1 MYDIY
6 FYEAFEEEE
15 ESLRRYLPEGLRAGF
30 TWKTIQESGDALPP
44 SRLISIR
51 TQSILPLQWAE
62 HLGGILSR
70 STGYDHILRYRQ
82 ETGKSVPAGHLPL
95 YCNRSVAEQAMLLW
109 MTLLRKLPRQL
120 LQFKNF
126 HRDGLT
132 GFECK
137 GKNLLV
143 VGVGNIGSEIV
154 KIGQGLEMAV
164 KGVDLVEKH
173 DFVDYTTIEEGI
185 KQADI
190 IVCAMNLNET
200 NYGYFSYDLLKKAPR
215 GVLFVNIAR
224 GEMSPA
230 EDLLRLM
237 EEGHL
242 GGLAMDV
249 YNRETQLGVALR
261 NNSRSDDPEVRAT
274 LALADRPNVLFTPH
288 NAFNTHEAVER
299 KSEQSIQQAVHFLR
313 EGKFLWEVPEQG

>member
-6 FYEAFEEEE
+6 FYEAFEEEA
-15 ESLRRYLPEGLRAGF
+15 ESLSRYLPEGVRAGF

-51 TQSILPLQWAE
+51 TQSVLPLNWAG
-62 HLGGILSR
+62 HLSGILSR

-82 ETGKSVPAGHLPL
+82 DTGKNIPAGHLPL

-132 GFECK
+132 GYECK
-137 GKNLLV
+137 GKKLLV

-154 KIGQGLEMAV
+154 KIGQGLEMSV
-164 KGVDLVEKH
+164 KGVDLVKKH
-173 DFVDYTTIEEGI
+173 DFVEYTSIEEGI
-185 KQADI
+185 GDADI
-190 IVCAMNLNET
+190 VVCSMNLNQT
-200 NYGYFSYDLLKKAPR
+200 NYGYFSYDLLKKARR
-215 GVLFVNIAR
+215 GVLFINIAR
-224 GEMSPA
+224 GEMSPS
-230 EDLLRLM
+230 EDLLRLLD
-237 EEGHL
+237 EGHL
-242 GGLAMDV
+242 GGAAMDV
-249 YNRETQLGVALR
+249 YNQETRLSVALR
-261 NNSRSDDPEVRAT
+261 NGSRSDDPKVRAT
-274 LALADRPNVLFTPH
+274 LAMADRPNVIFTPH

-299 KSEQSIQQAVHFLR
+299 KSEQSVQQAAHFIK
-313 EGKFLWEVPEQG
+313 EGRFIWEVPQE